1 MQLNFLKNTSF
12 HISEGNPEKCM
23 LYRYGVLAK
32 DETVES
38 NDFCKIDGETICLSA
53 KRIVEISVEKKA
65 VGYRLSIPMGE
76 KERFFGAGDST
87 RKSVALRGQLLKMNI
102 QNVIG
107 YGPMP
112 IFLST
117 DGWAFVLNC
126 TYASYF
132 DFGTKNPDLLT
143 IDVTGGEIDFYLF
156 KGDSLLELIKKITDI
171 TGKPLILPKFAY
183 GLTFVQN
190 EQIDTR
196 GLLWDIRTLRDLDIP
211 CDTMGLEPAWM
222 DKHYDFSTDKK
233 WSKERFYLPE
243 WKPDN
248 QSDYFSFFYAMRRM
262 GMQLSL
268 WLCENYD
275 LFYEEE
281 KIAPLKK
288 EAEEIEAQIVD
299 QNLIAESRID
309 QITKIGEPWF
319 EHLKK
324 FVDNG
329 AAAFKLD
336 GATQVLHHPD
346 RLWAGKFMD
355 DEVHN
360 VYPVILAKQMT
371 NGFREYTDRRLL
383 LYTSGAFTGTQQYAA
398 TWAGDTGGGA
408 DTVVSVLNYA
418 MCGHSNA
425 TCDIDVTPEALH
437 YGFLLPWA
445 QYFCWANW
453 RYPWFMGDEIEN
465 TVRFYAKLRSSLFPY
480 LYAMA
485 YKAYSEAV
493 PMVRPLPLMYETED
507 RFDDVKNAYMLGDS
521 LYVGVFDMNLKLPE
535 GKWIDYFTGQVYEGD
550 MIYDVPEG
558 KGGAL
563 FVKEGSVLVTMKP
576 QKYILEKQHDYIV
589 DVYPS
594 KTVEASFTLFEDDGF
609 TYDYEKGFGCF
620 TKIETKNRSEK
631 GFELV
636 INPRTGSFPGRPDNG
651 HDIMKNSVPK
661 IASEQPERNMTV
673 VLHGQKA
680 SEILLDGK
688 SVDFSYDGKDTTFIA
703 QMENRG
709 EKRFTYSIKL

>member
-53 KRIVEISVEKKA
+53 KRKVEISVEKKSA
-65 VGYRLSIPMGE
+65 GYRLSIPMGD

-112 IFLST
+112 IFLSS

-132 DFGTKNPDLLT
+132 DFGTKNPELLT
-143 IDVTGGEIDFYLF
+143 IDVTNGDIDFYLF
-156 KGDSLLELIKKITDI
+156 KGESLLELIKNITDI
-171 TGKPLILPKFAY
+171 TGKPTILPKFAY

-196 GLLWDIRTLRDLDIP
+196 GLLWDIRTLRELDIP

-299 QNLIAESRID
+299 QNLAAESRID
-309 QITKIGEPWF
+309 HNTKIGEPWF

-329 AAAFKLD
+329 ASAFKLD

-346 RLWAGKFMD
+346 RLWAGKFLD

-360 VYPVILAKQMT
+360 VYPVILAKQMA

-383 LYTSGAFTGTQQYAA
+383 LYTPGAFTGTQQYAA

-493 PMVRPLPLMYETED
+493 PMVRPLPLMYETEE

-535 GKWIDYFTGQVYEGD
+535 GKWIDYFTGEVYEGD
-550 MIYDVPEG
+550 MVYDIPEG

-563 FVKEGSVLVTMKP
+563 FVKEGSILVTMKP
-576 QKYILEKQHDYIV
+576 QKFILEKQHDYIV

-609 TYDYEKGFGCF
+609 TYDYEKGLGCF
-620 TKIETKNRSEK
+620 TTIETKNRSEK

-661 IASEQPERNMTV
+661 ISSEQPEKNMAV

-688 SVDFSYDGKDTTFIA
+688 SVEFSYDGKDTTFVA
-703 QMENRG
+703 NTADRG
-709 EKRFTYSIKL
+709 EKHLVYNIIL